1 MVYRCVGIGFQFQ
14 RKVLAAGVGLFP
26 FQLCFCAELLLQG
39 CLFLQGRFLCGK
51 LCRLFI
57 CRETVLEQCR
67 LFLQFRQ
74 PFCVLR
80 RRPSRCVAH
89 FQACLLLR
97 QKLHCLLQML
107 QNGIVLFSLFQFQKQ
122 LLQCLLLHLEL
133 FLSGICTL
141 LEFCRSRF
149 QHFAEIFRSA
159 CAGAFQTLC
168 IQRLLKRIRRLCLV
182 QQREN
187 PCLLLC
193 HTLFLRRKP
202 EFQDLLD
209 FFAVLCMEQ
218 LAQNLPFFLGI
229 LQQELLKLALCDH
242 DDLAELVAVNPG
254 Q

>member
-1 MVYRCVGIGFQFQ
+1 
-14 RKVLAAGVGLFP
+14 
-26 FQLCFCAELLLQG
+26 
-39 CLFLQGRFLCGK
+39 
-51 LCRLFI
+51 
-57 CRETVLEQCR
+57 
-67 LFLQFRQ
+67 
-74 PFCVLR
+74 
-80 RRPSRCVAH
+80 
-89 FQACLLLR
+89 
-97 QKLHCLLQML
+97 ML

-168 IQRLLKRIRRLCLV
+168 IQRLLICTCRLCLV

-218 LAQNLPFFLGI
+218 LAQDLPFFL
-229 LQQELLKLALCDH
+229 ESSSR
-242 DDLAELVAVNPG
+242 NF
-254 Q
+254 